1 MAYFH
6 RYDDEKALVQIVFMV
21 GDETY
26 HTVLVKDNG
35 KGSKKGYIWV
45 IVNAQ
50 ANLSF
55 GFTMLIHSNILYT
68 AGVSGFVAS
77 VYGKVFVFKTYEAD
91 IFRIVA
97 LSVGA
102 VITRI
107 RAK

>member
-1 MAYFH
+1 M
-6 RYDDEKALVQIVFMV
+6 
-21 GDETY
+21 
-26 HTVLVKDNG
+26 KDNG

-68 AGVSGFVAS
+68 AGVLGCVAS

-91 IFRIVA
+91 IVRLLA
-97 LSVGA
+97 LTGGA
-102 VITRI
+102 VIS
-107 RAK
+107 

>member
-1 MAYFH
+1 M
-6 RYDDEKALVQIVFMV
+6 
-21 GDETY
+21 
-26 HTVLVKDNG
+26 KDNG

-50 ANLSF
+50 AGLSF

-91 IFRIVA
+91 IVRLLA
-97 LSVGA
+97 LTGGA
-102 VITRI
+102 VIS
-107 RAK
+107 

>member
-1 MAYFH
+1 M
-6 RYDDEKALVQIVFMV
+6 
-21 GDETY
+21 
-26 HTVLVKDNG
+26 KDNG

-68 AGVSGFVAS
+68 AGVLGCVAAAS

-91 IFRIVA
+91 IVRLVA
-97 LSVGA
+97 LTGGA
-102 VITRI
+102 VIS
-107 RAK
+107 

>member
-1 MAYFH
+1 
-6 RYDDEKALVQIVFMV
+6 MV

-50 ANLSF
+50 AGLSF

-68 AGVSGFVAS
+68 AGVLGFVCS
-77 VYGKVFVFKTYEAD
+77 GYGKVSTTKT
-91 IFRIVA
+91 
-97 LSVGA
+97 
-102 VITRI
+102 
-107 RAK
+107 

>member
-1 MAYFH
+1 M
-6 RYDDEKALVQIVFMV
+6 
-21 GDETY
+21 
-26 HTVLVKDNG
+26 KDNG

-68 AGVSGFVAS
+68 AGVFGCVAAAS
-77 VYGKVFVFKTYEAD
+77 VYGKVFVFKAYEAD